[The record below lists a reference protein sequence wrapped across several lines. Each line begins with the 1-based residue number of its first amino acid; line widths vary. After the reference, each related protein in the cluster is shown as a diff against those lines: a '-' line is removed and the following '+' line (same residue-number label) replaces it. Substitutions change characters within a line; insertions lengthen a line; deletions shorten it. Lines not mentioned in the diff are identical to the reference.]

1 MKQLALNMLKQ
12 PLQNPM
18 QALMAWWNDEDGA
31 AYDSLFL
38 TLLLL
43 ILAVGVVMVTSAS
56 VPVAARLYDNELHFT
71 IRHLVYLA
79 LGFSAAVVV
88 LNLPVQW
95 WHNSNML
102 LLFVALAL
110 LVAVLM
116 FGRNVNGSTRWLSIG
131 PIGLQAAEP
140 AKLFFFVYLSSY
152 LVRRHEEVR
161 DNLKGF
167 LKPLLVL
174 FAFAVLLLMQPDLGT
189 VIVMF
194 ATAVALLFLAGAK
207 LWQFFCL
214 IFTGIAAIGVLIVYS
229 EYRWK
234 RVTAF
239 LDPWADPF
247 GSGYQLTQSLMAFG
261 RGGWFGQG
269 LGNSIQKLEYLPE
282 AHTDFILAVIAEET
296 GFIGVTVLLSLLFML
311 VYRALRIG
319 QKALAK
325 NLSFHGFLAYALA
338 IWIGFQSAVNIG
350 VATGALPT
358 KGLTLPFVS
367 SGGSSLIIMLMA
379 AALLLRIDFE
389 VRLKGKHAISGGR
402 HD

>member
-1 MKQLALNMLKQ
+1 MKQLALSLLNLSWPN
-12 PLQNPM
+12 PLQGISN
-18 QALMAWWNDEDGA
+18 WWNAEDGA
-31 AYDSLFL
+31 AYDKLFL

-56 VPVAARLYDNELHFT
+56 VPVATRLYDNELHFT

-79 LGFSAAVVV
+79 LGFSVALLV
-88 LNLPVQW
+88 LNVPVQW

-102 LLFVALAL
+102 LLFAALAL
-110 LVAVLM
+110 LVAVLL
-116 FGRNVNGSTRWLSIG
+116 FGRNVNGSTRWLAIG
-131 PIGLQAAEP
+131 PVGLQAAEP
-140 AKLFFFVYLSSY
+140 AKLFFFVYLASY

-161 DNLKGF
+161 ENLKGF
-167 LKPLLVL
+167 IKPLVVL

-194 ATAVALLFLAGAK
+194 ATSVALLFLAGAK

-214 IFTGIAAIGVLIVYS
+214 IFTGLMSIGVLIVYS

-296 GFIGVTVLLSLLFML
+296 GFIGVSILLALIFML
-311 VYRALRIG
+311 VYRALWIG
-319 QKALAK
+319 QRALAK
-325 NLSFHGFLAYALA
+325 QMSFHGFLAYALA

-367 SGGSSLIIMLMA
+367 SGGSSLIIMLAA

-402 HD
+402 ND

>member
-1 MKQLALNMLKQ
+1 MKQLALTAWQ
-12 PLQNPM
+12 SAWQNPW
-18 QALMAWWNDEDGA
+18 QSISALWLRDDNAP
-31 AYDSLFL
+31 YDKLFL

-43 ILAVGVVMVTSAS
+43 ILAIGVVMVTSAS
-56 VPVAARLYDNELHFT
+56 MPVAERLFNNPLHFT
-71 IRHLVYLA
+71 IRHLVYLGIG
-79 LGFSAAVVV
+79 LTLAVLV
-88 LNLPVQW
+88 LRVPVSW
-95 WHNSNML
+95 WHRGNMWL
-102 LLFVALAL
+102 LLLGILL
-110 LVAVLM
+110 LVAVLL
-116 FGRNVNGSTRWLSIG
+116 FGRNVNGSTRWLSLG

-140 AKLFFFVYLSSY
+140 AKLFFFVYLASY

-167 LKPLLVL
+167 LKPLAVL
-174 FAFAVLLLMQPDLGT
+174 FLFAVLLLMQPDLGT

-207 LWQFFCL
+207 IWQFLCL
-214 IFTGIAAIGVLIVYS
+214 MATGLMAIGVLIVYS

-296 GFIGVTVLLSLLFML
+296 GFIGVVVLVGLLFLL
-311 VYRALRIG
+311 VYRALWIG
-319 QKALAK
+319 QRALAK
-325 NLSFHGFLAYALA
+325 QLSFHGFMAYALA

-367 SGGSSLIIMLMA
+367 SGGSSLVIMLIA
-379 AALLLRIDFE
+379 AGLLLRIDFE
-389 VRLKGKHAISGGR
+389 VRLKGKHALSGGK
-402 HD
+402 HG